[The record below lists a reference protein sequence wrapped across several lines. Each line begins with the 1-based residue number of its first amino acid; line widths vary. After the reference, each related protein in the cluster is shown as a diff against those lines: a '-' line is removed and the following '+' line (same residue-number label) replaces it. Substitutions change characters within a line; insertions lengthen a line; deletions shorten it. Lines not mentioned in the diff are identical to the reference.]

1 MQNNNNNR
9 TPIGKTPSPKGAA
22 SFKHPIF
29 RSKKTLKIQDEYAKH
44 LAILRKAQE
53 EINQLQIPSFLEWLS
68 STRKEQIHEENRLK
82 ATFDNAQR
90 AASAGRQTGR
100 QYRPSLEKD
109 RKTSGKI
116 MALLHRGMQ
125 GELTDEEATE
135 LRCMLPGLK
144 NDYPP
149 SDTSRMNLVSPEN
162 VALQVE
168 RVLAAHDARREDSG
182 TEDDTEEKPDF
193 QRMASLFQGNT
204 SAPTTCKPIGFIP
217 RISDDEL
224 VKIMTEEMQET
235 QCAQSSVPQAAD
247 HEGRWNMP
255 GAIQPDTPD
264 PAWDFADVEDP
275 PSDHEDEMVHL
286 GALYEEH
293 CPPSDSE
300 DDGDLP
306 LLPIEFQ

>member
-1 MQNNNNNR
+1 MQNNNNA

-22 SFKHPIF
+22 SFKPPTF

-53 EINQLQIPSFLEWLS
+53 EINQLQIPSFLEWLT
-68 STRKEQIHEENRLK
+68 STHKEQIRVENRVK
-82 ATFDNAQR
+82 ATLDNGQR
-90 AASAGRQTGR
+90 AASAVRQTGR

-135 LRCMLPGLK
+135 LRCMLPALK

-182 TEDDTEEKPDF
+182 TEDDTDDEPDF

-204 SAPTTCKPIGFIP
+204 SAPATFQPIGSSPVFTGENLVEVMQQDF
-217 RISDDEL
+217 DDR
-224 VKIMTEEMQET
+224 QEV
-235 QCAQSSVPQAAD
+235 SSS
-247 HEGRWNMP
+247 
-255 GAIQPDTPD
+255 
-264 PAWDFADVEDP
+264 PASAM
-275 PSDHEDEMVHL
+275 EDEELSSLLDQLHSDND
-286 GALYEEH
+286 ALY
-293 CPPSDSE
+293 S
-300 DDGDLP
+300 
-306 LLPIEFQ
+306 